1 MIVIIDTDILSCIAK
16 IKRFQL
22 LQKLFTDAQFIV
34 PQRVY
39 EEIIRA
45 KKEGYGFVDYV
56 LRLIDDRILN
66 LPILTSD
73 ETSKIK
79 DLDESMNLHFGE
91 IEAIVLAL
99 RENAILLSN
108 DNRVKKESQRLNL
121 GIDVF
126 NLEDVISTL
135 IDIGEVTSENDI
147 KQLIEEIEN
156 KDRVLIKNKAYL
168 QQKGLNPRLKI

>member
-1 MIVIIDTDILSCIAK
+1 MIVIIDTDIISCIAK

-22 LQKLFTDAQFIV
+22 LQKLFTNAQFIV

-73 ETSKIK
+73 ETSKIR

-108 DNRVKKESQRLNL
+108 DNRVKKEIQRLNL

-135 IDIGEVTSENDI
+135 IDVGEVTSENDI

-168 QQKGLNPRLKI
+168 LQKVLKR

>member
-1 MIVIIDTDILSCIAK
+1 MYTFKV
-16 IKRFQL
+16 RNVG
-22 LQKLFTDAQFIV
+22 FTDAQFIV

-73 ETSKIK
+73 ETLKIK

-99 RENAILLSN
+99 REKAILLSN
-108 DNRVKKESQRLNL
+108 DSQVKKEIQRFNL
-121 GIDVF
+121 GIKIF

-135 IDIGEVTSENDI
+135 IDVGELTSENDI

-168 QQKGLNPRLKI
+168 LQKVLKR

>member
-1 MIVIIDTDILSCIAK
+1 MIVIVDTDILSCIAK
-16 IKRFQL
+16 TKKIQL

-73 ETSKIK
+73 ETLKIK

-99 RENAILLSN
+99 REKAILLSN
-108 DNRVKKESQRLNL
+108 DSQVKKEIQRFNL
-121 GIDVF
+121 GIKIF

-135 IDIGEVTSENDI
+135 IDVGELTSENDI

-168 QQKGLNPRLKI
+168 LQKVLKR

>member
-1 MIVIIDTDILSCIAK
+1 MIVIIDADIISCLAK
-16 IKRFQL
+16 IKRFQI
-22 LQKLFTDAQFIV
+22 LQKLFQDAQFII

-45 KKEGYGFVDYV
+45 KKEGYNFVDYV
-56 LRLIDDRILN
+56 LRLINDRILN
-66 LPILTSD
+66 LPLLTSD
-73 ETSKIK
+73 EILKIK
-79 DLDESMNLHFGE
+79 DLDESMSLHFGE

-99 RENAILLSN
+99 RKNAILLSN
-108 DNRVKKESQRLNL
+108 DGQVKNEIQRLNL
-121 GIDVF
+121 VIEVF

-135 IDIGEVTSENDI
+135 IDVGEFTSETDI

-168 QQKGLNPRLKI
+168 LQKVLKN

>member
-1 MIVIIDTDILSCIAK
+1 MIVIVDTDIISCIAK
-16 IKRFQL
+16 IERFQL
-22 LQKLFTDAQFIV
+22 LQKLFADAQFIV

-73 ETSKIK
+73 EILKIK
-79 DLDESMNLHFGE
+79 NLDENMNLHFGE

-108 DNRVKKESQRLNL
+108 DNQVKKEIRRLNL
-121 GIDVF
+121 EIEVF

-135 IDIGEVTSENDI
+135 IDVGEVTSGNDI

-156 KDRVLIKNKAYL
+156 RDRVLIKNKAYL
-168 QQKGLNPRLKI
+168 LQKGLKNQA

>member
-1 MIVIIDTDILSCIAK
+1 MIVVLDTDILSCIAK

-22 LQKLFTDAQFIV
+22 LQELFTDAQFIV

-73 ETSKIK
+73 EILKIK

-108 DNRVKKESQRLNL
+108 DNRVKKEIQRHNL
-121 GIDVF
+121 GIEVF

-135 IDIGEVTSENDI
+135 IDVGEVTSENDI
-147 KQLIEEIEN
+147 KQLIKEIEE

-168 QQKGLNPRLKI
+168 QQKGRGVRN

>member
-1 MIVIIDTDILSCIAK
+1 MIVIVDTDIISCIAK
-16 IKRFQL
+16 IERFQL

-45 KKEGYGFVDYV
+45 KKEGYGFVDYI
-56 LRLIDDRILN
+56 LRLIDDRTLN
-66 LPILTSD
+66 LPILASD
-73 ETSKIK
+73 EVLKIK

-108 DNRVKKESQRLNL
+108 DNRVKKEIQRHNL
-121 GIDVF
+121 GIKVF

-135 IDIGEVTSENDI
+135 IDVGEVTSENDI

-168 QQKGLNPRLKI
+168 LQKGLKN

>member
-1 MIVIIDTDILSCIAK
+1 MIVIIDADIISCLAK

-22 LQKLFTDAQFIV
+22 LQKLFQNAEFII

-45 KKEGYGFVDYV
+45 EREGYTFVDSIFS
-56 LRLIDDRILN
+56 LINDRILN

-73 ETSKIK
+73 EILKIK
-79 DLDESMNLHFGE
+79 DFEESMNLHFGE

-99 RENAILLSN
+99 REGAILLSN
-108 DNRVKKESQRLNL
+108 DSQVKKEIQRLNL
-121 GIDVF
+121 GIEVF
-126 NLEDVISTL
+126 NLEDLISTL
-135 IDIGEVTSENDI
+135 IDVGELVSENDI

-156 KDRVLIKNKAYL
+156 KDRVLIRNKTYL
-168 QQKGLNPRLKI
+168 LQKVSKS

>member
-1 MIVIIDTDILSCIAK
+1 MIVVLDTDILSCIAK

-22 LQKLFTDAQFIV
+22 FQELFTDAQFIV

-66 LPILTSD
+66 LPVLTADEIL
-73 ETSKIK
+73 KIK

-108 DNRVKKESQRLNL
+108 DNQVKKEIQRHNL
-121 GIDVF
+121 GIAVF

-135 IDIGEVTSENDI
+135 IDVGEVTSENDI

-156 KDRVLIKNKAYL
+156 RDRVLIKNKAYL
-168 QQKGLNPRLKI
+168 LQKGLKN

>member
-1 MIVIIDTDILSCIAK
+1 MIVIIDADIISCLAK

-22 LQKLFTDAQFIV
+22 LQKLFQNAQFII
-34 PQRVY
+34 PRRVY

-45 KKEGYGFVDYV
+45 KREGYSFVDYI
-56 LRLIDDRILN
+56 LRLINDKFLD

-73 ETSKIK
+73 EISKIK
-79 DLDESMNLHFGE
+79 DLEENMNLHFGE

-108 DNRVKKESQRLNL
+108 DSQVKKEIRRLTL
-121 GIDVF
+121 GIEVF

-135 IDIGEVTSENDI
+135 IDVGELTSENDI

-156 KDRVLIKNKAYL
+156 KDRVLIRNKTYL
-168 QQKGLNPRLKI
+168 LQKVSKS

>member
-1 MIVIIDTDILSCIAK
+1 MIVIVDTDIISCIAK
-16 IKRFQL
+16 IERFQL

-45 KKEGYGFVDYV
+45 KKEGYGFVDYI
-56 LRLIDDRILN
+56 LRLIDDRTLN
-66 LPILTSD
+66 LPILASD
-73 ETSKIK
+73 EVLKIK

-108 DNRVKKESQRLNL
+108 DNQVKKEIQRHNI
-121 GIDVF
+121 GIEVF

-135 IDIGEVTSENDI
+135 IDVGEVTSENDI

-168 QQKGLNPRLKI
+168 LQKGLKN

>member
-1 MIVIIDTDILSCIAK
+1 VIVIIDADIISCLAK
-16 IKRFQL
+16 IKRFQI
-22 LQKLFTDAQFIV
+22 LQKLFQDAQFII

-45 KKEGYGFVDYV
+45 KKEGYNFVDYV
-56 LRLIDDRILN
+56 LRLINDRILN
-66 LPILTSD
+66 LPLLTSD
-73 ETSKIK
+73 EILKIK
-79 DLDESMNLHFGE
+79 DLDESMSLHFGE

-99 RENAILLSN
+99 RKNAILLSN
-108 DNRVKKESQRLNL
+108 DGQVKNEIQRLNL
-121 GIDVF
+121 VIEVF

-135 IDIGEVTSENDI
+135 IDVGEFTSETDI

-168 QQKGLNPRLKI
+168 LQKVLKN

>member
-1 MIVIIDTDILSCIAK
+1 MIVIIDADIISCLAK
-16 IKRFQL
+16 IKRFRL
-22 LQKLFTDAQFIV
+22 LQKLFQNAQFII

-45 KKEGYGFVDYV
+45 KREGYTFVDYI
-56 LRLIDDRILN
+56 LRLINDEILD

-73 ETSKIK
+73 EISKIK
-79 DLDESMNLHFGE
+79 DLEESMNLHFGE

-108 DNRVKKESQRLNL
+108 DSQVKKQIQRFSL
-121 GIDVF
+121 GIEVF
-126 NLEDVISTL
+126 NLEDIISTL
-135 IDIGEVTSENDI
+135 IDVGELTSENDI

-156 KDRVLIKNKAYL
+156 KDRVLIRNKTYL
-168 QQKGLNPRLKI
+168 LQKVSKG